1 VEQLSVNRLTS
12 EREKVKDHVMHIE
25 RLRQIKPAIK
35 VVAPKKQPHMSN
47 NLKKEL
53 SNLERMTEI

>member
-1 VEQLSVNRLTS
+1 VNRLTS